1 MNNKELIEFVFY
13 HEQDIKRA
21 VFEKREDGC
30 LPKTGGGGSGHCC
43 TSDKTAQQAIRN
55 IMEVG
60 SVVVA
65 YGAATC
71 GRRNSITIRHPEKW
85 LKVAEYTREYFSGS
99 VSGRIMAMRYRENK
113 TRQEICSELKINKPR
128 FFAML
133 SNICKFAEGV
143 AMGLGAI
150 APRH

>member
-55 IMEVG
+55 VMGVG
-60 SVVVA
+60 SVVVE

-71 GRRNSITIRHPEKW
+71 GKRNSVTVRHPEKW
-85 LKVAEYTREYFSGS
+85 LQT
-99 VSGRIMAMRYRENK
+99 VSGVKQILNGRPAGTLLKLRYKDNLTAR
-113 TRQEICSELKINKPR
+113 EICEAMHVNKVRYYALKADILL
-128 FFAML
+128 A
-133 SNICKFAEGV
+133 AE
-143 AMGLGAI
+143 AYAAGLGLLNTK
-150 APRH
+150 H